1 MTQATTPSLN
11 HKIGVFKGATANDG
25 SVHPTLKQALDHSRN
40 VLIKAAL
47 TKLSAEIVE
56 ATNAVPVPGV
66 TFEPIGIGQNK
77 PVIELAGVG
86 NLADFLFANRA
97 EILAAFNQ
105 EVRLRK
111 PYQRKPKAAPASQ
124 TGLVS

>member
-25 SVHPTLKQALDHSRN
+25 SVHPTLKLALEHSRN
-40 VLIKAAL
+40 VLIKNAL
-47 TKLSAEIVE
+47 TKLSAEVKS
-56 ATNAVPVPGV
+56 AADDMALPGV
-66 TFEPIGIGQNK
+66 TGPAGGIK
-77 PVIELAGVG
+77 MISLDDPAD
-86 NLADFLFANRA
+86 LADFLFANRT

-124 TGLVS
+124 TGLVG